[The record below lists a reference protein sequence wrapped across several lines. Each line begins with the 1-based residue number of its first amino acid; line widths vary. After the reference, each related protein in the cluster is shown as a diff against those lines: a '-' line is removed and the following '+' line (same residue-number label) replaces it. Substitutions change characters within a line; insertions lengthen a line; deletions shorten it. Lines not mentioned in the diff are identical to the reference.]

1 MFINVAF
8 PIASYQ
14 EFTYAVPED
23 ITAQI
28 GIGSRVLAPL
38 GNRKITGIVVS
49 ITDSSTFTGDIRS
62 VLSLVDQQP
71 ILDEHLWEL
80 IKWMSRYYLTPIG
93 QTAKAALPANLK
105 ADYEPPSRWLVEI
118 TKLKQKV
125 DILELEKRAPVQ
137 AKIIRILETK
147 SEPVP
152 VTEFDLVASS
162 PLTVCRILQ
171 DKGLV
176 RLTRQILYPDV
187 TGFTF
192 EPIHKDIEFS
202 ESQQKI
208 IDRLS
213 GSVKKRG
220 FNPVLLHGVTGSGK
234 TEIYVEIA
242 RQVLEKERSVI
253 ILLPEIT
260 LTPQI
265 AGRFRAIFG
274 DRVALWHSKLTPA
287 ARAWTWKGMCRG
299 DFNVVIGARSAIFA
313 PLKDLGLIVVDE
325 EQESSFKQDSPAP
338 RYQARDV
345 ALMRGK
351 MQDAIVLLTSATPSL
366 ESYYNQLYDKFSY
379 HYLSERFGGAKY
391 PQVRVVDM
399 VKEWEETGKS
409 DQILSGTLIDKI
421 EDRLRNKE
429 QILLL
434 QNRRGFAPIM
444 RCSDCGNVLM
454 CPDCRMSLTY
464 HSASEDLRCHFCGY
478 AMPQLPQKCV
488 VCESHNFRLQGT
500 GTQKVESVIKES
512 FPEVTIARLDVDSA
526 RSGKHIKNVLEQFS
540 RHEIDILLGTKMIAK
555 GLDFESVTLVGII
568 NADTGLYLPDFRSA
582 ERTFQLI
589 YQASGRSGRRQKPGE
604 VVIQTYS
611 FDDPVIKFA
620 SRLDLKSYYN
630 IALSQ
635 RRELQYPPFSWMVK
649 IEFTGPDRNKVEKS
663 AQSNRKTMKGSF
675 KGLEILGPA
684 WCYRDKLRGQYR
696 MQMILKSNKKVDP
709 NGTRLHRFLHENYA
723 AGEGV
728 RKPVSRGVR
737 MILDIDPGSLL

>member
-1 MFINVAF
+1 
-8 PIASYQ
+8 
-14 EFTYAVPED
+14 
-23 ITAQI
+23 
-28 GIGSRVLAPL
+28 
-38 GNRKITGIVVS
+38 
-49 ITDSSTFTGDIRS
+49 
-62 VLSLVDQQP
+62 
-71 ILDEHLWEL
+71 
-80 IKWMSRYYLTPIG
+80 
-93 QTAKAALPANLK
+93 
-105 ADYEPPSRWLVEI
+105 
-118 TKLKQKV
+118 
-125 DILELEKRAPVQ
+125 
-137 AKIIRILETK
+137 
-147 SEPVP
+147 
-152 VTEFDLVASS
+152 
-162 PLTVCRILQ
+162 
-171 DKGLV
+171 
-176 RLTRQILYPDV
+176 
-187 TGFTF
+187 
-192 EPIHKDIEFS
+192 
-202 ESQQKI
+202 
-208 IDRLS
+208 
-213 GSVKKRG
+213 
-220 FNPVLLHGVTGSGK
+220 
-234 TEIYVEIA
+234 
-242 RQVLEKERSVI
+242 
-253 ILLPEIT
+253 
-260 LTPQI
+260 
-265 AGRFRAIFG
+265 
-274 DRVALWHSKLTPA
+274 
-287 ARAWTWKGMCRG
+287 
-299 DFNVVIGARSAIFA
+299 
-313 PLKDLGLIVVDE
+313 LKDLGLIVVDE

-351 MQDAIVLLTSATPSL
+351 IQDAIVLLTSATPSL

-464 HSASEDLRCHFCGY
+464 HSVSEDLRCHFCGY
-478 AMPQLPQKCV
+478 AMPQLPQKCA

-500 GTQKVESVIKES
+500 GTQKVEAVIKES

-526 RSGKHIKNVLEQFS
+526 RSGKHIKDVLEQFS
-540 RHEIDILLGTKMIAK
+540 RREIDILLGTKMIAK

-589 YQASGRSGRRQKPGE
+589 YQASGRSGRGRKPGE

-635 RRELQYPPFSWMVK
+635 RQELQYPPFSWMVK
-649 IEFTGPDRNKVEKS
+649 IEFTGPDRNRVEKT
-663 AQSNRKTMKGSF
+663 AQSNRKIMKGSF

>member
-14 EFTYAVPED
+14 EFTYAVPDD
-23 ITAQI
+23 IAAQI
-28 GIGSRVLAPL
+28 GIGSRVRAPL
-38 GNRKITGIVVS
+38 GNRKIIGIVVS
-49 ITDSSTFTGDIRS
+49 IADSSTFTGDIKP
-62 VLSLVDQQP
+62 VLALVDQQP
-71 ILDEHLWEL
+71 ILNEHLWEL

-93 QTAKAALPANLK
+93 QTARAALPGNLK

-118 TKLKQKV
+118 TKQKQK
-125 DILELEKRAPVQ
+125 INISELEKRAPVQ
-137 AKIIRILETK
+137 AQIIRILETK
-147 SEPVP
+147 SEPVL
-152 VTEFDLVASS
+152 VTEFDLIASS
-162 PLTVCRILQ
+162 PLTACRILQ

-176 RLTRQILYPDV
+176 QLTRQILYPDI
-187 TGFTF
+187 TGFIF
-192 EPIHKDIEFS
+192 EPIYKDIEFS
-202 ESQQKI
+202 KSQQKI
-208 IDRLS
+208 INRLS
-213 GSVKKRG
+213 ESVTERM

-242 RQVLEKERSVI
+242 RQVLENDRSVI

-274 DRVALWHSKLTPA
+274 DHVALWHSKLTPA
-287 ARAWTWKGMCRG
+287 ARAWTWKGICRG
-299 DFNVVIGARSAIFA
+299 DFKVVIGARSAIFA

-351 MQDAIVLLTSATPSL
+351 MQDAIVLLSSATPSL
-366 ESYYNQLYDKFSY
+366 ESYYNQLYEKFSY
-379 HYLSERFGGAKY
+379 YYLSERFGGAKY

-409 DQILSGTLIDKI
+409 DQILSGTLFEKI
-421 EDRLRNKE
+421 EDRLKKKE

-444 RCSDCGNVLM
+444 RCLDCGNVLM

-464 HSASEDLRCHFCGY
+464 HSASKDLRCHFCGY
-478 AMPQLPQKCV
+478 TMRQVPQKCA
-488 VCESHNFRLQGT
+488 VCSSHNFKLQGT
-500 GTQKVESVIKES
+500 GTQKVEAVIRES
-512 FPEVTIARLDVDSA
+512 FPEVSIARLDVDSA
-526 RSGKHIKNVLEQFS
+526 RSGKRIKDVLEQFS
-540 RHEIDILLGTKMIAK
+540 RREIDILLGTKMIAK

-582 ERTFQLI
+582 EKTFQLI

-611 FDDPVIKFA
+611 IDDPVIKFA
-620 SRLDLKSYYN
+620 ARLDLKSYYN

-635 RRELQYPPFSWMVK
+635 RQELLYPPFSWMVK
-649 IEFTGPDRNKVEKS
+649 IEFAGPDRSKVEKT
-663 AQSNRKTMKGSF
+663 AESNKRTMKGGF

-696 MQMILKSNKKVDP
+696 MQMVLKSDKKADP
-709 NGTRLHRFLHENYA
+709 NGARLHRFLHENYTT
-723 AGEGV
+723 GEGV
-728 RKPVSRGVR
+728 RKLTSRAVR
-737 MILDIDPGSLL
+737 MILDIDPVSLL

>member
-14 EFTYAVPED
+14 EFTYAVPHD
-23 ITAQI
+23 VAAQI

-38 GNRKITGIVVS
+38 GKRKITGIVVS
-49 ITDSSTFTGDIRS
+49 IADSSSFAGDVKP
-62 VLSLVDQQP
+62 VLALVDQQP

-93 QTAKAALPANLK
+93 QTARAALPGNLK

-118 TKLKQKV
+118 AGEKQKI
-125 DILELEKRAPVQ
+125 DIYELEKHAPVQ
-137 AKIIRILETK
+137 AKIIRILESK
-147 SEPVP
+147 LGPVP
-152 VTEFDLVASS
+152 VTEFDLIASS

-171 DKGLV
+171 DKGLA

-192 EPIHKDIEFS
+192 APVYKNIEFS
-202 ESQQKI
+202 KSQQKI
-208 IDRLS
+208 INKLS
-213 GSVKKRG
+213 ESVIERK

-234 TEIYVEIA
+234 TEVYVEIA
-242 RQVLEKERSVI
+242 RQVLENDRSVI

-274 DRVALWHSKLTPA
+274 DHVALWHSKLTPA
-287 ARAWTWKGMCRG
+287 ARAWTWKGICRG
-299 DFNVVIGARSAIFA
+299 AFKVVIGARSAIFS
-313 PLKDLGLIVVDE
+313 PLKNLGLIVVDE
-325 EQESSFKQDSPAP
+325 EQESSFKQESPAP

-351 MQDAIVLLTSATPSL
+351 IQNAIVLLSSATPSL
-366 ESYYNQLYDKFSY
+366 ESYYNQLYNKFSY
-379 HYLSERFGGAKY
+379 YYLSERFGSAKY
-391 PQVRVVDM
+391 PQVHVVDM
-399 VKEWEETGKS
+399 VKGWEETGKS
-409 DQILSGTLIDKI
+409 DQILSGTLFDKI
-421 EDRLRNKE
+421 EDRLEKKE

-434 QNRRGFAPIM
+434 QNRRGFAPVL
-444 RCSDCGNVLM
+444 RCLDCGNVLM
-454 CPDCRMSLTY
+454 CPDCHMSLAY

-478 AMPQLPQKCV
+478 TMPQLPQKCA
-488 VCESHNFRLQGT
+488 VCESHNFKLQGT
-500 GTQKVESVIKES
+500 GTQKVESVIRES
-512 FPEVTIARLDVDSA
+512 FPKATIARLDVDSA
-526 RSGKHIKNVLEQFS
+526 QSGKHIKDVLEQFS
-540 RHEIDILLGTKMIAK
+540 RNEIDILLGTKMIAK
-555 GLDFESVTLVGII
+555 GLDFENVTLVGIV

-582 ERTFQLI
+582 EKTFQLI

-611 FDDPVIKFA
+611 IDDPVIKFA

-635 RRELQYPPFSWMVK
+635 RRELLYPPFSWMVK
-649 IEFTGPDRNKVEKS
+649 IEFTGPDRSRVEKT
-663 AQSNRKTMKGSF
+663 AEGNRKIMKGSF

-696 MQMILKSNKKVDP
+696 MQMVLKSDKKADP
-709 NGTRLHRFLHENYA
+709 NGARLHCFLHENYV
-723 AGEGV
+723 AGEGL
-728 RKPVSRGVR
+728 RKTASRGVR
-737 MILDIDPGSLL
+737 MNLDIDPASLL